1 MKTIEIK
8 FPKGCKSYKFN
19 ADDPY
24 DQLEV
29 GDMIYLPDYQANV
42 KITEIWPE
50 YKHYRYISTITQ
62 ALSTCQETFH
72 HVPIKTVRWAH
83 AKTSPCNSILTLK
96 EAKILYNRG
105 GAAAKIACKFFS
117 EEELIGC
124 IPKRDLALW
133 QINVNAA
140 TRTLQ
145 KLANTLNNGW
155 RKGHGNIGY
164 FLSPRSDGGWDVRS
178 HAAVYYPSLVYFK
191 RADDAW
197 TALKQLSPEERR
209 ALAGR

>member
-1 MKTIEIK
+1 MKTIEIE
-8 FPKGCKSYKFN
+8 FPKSCKRYKFN
-19 ADDPY
+19 VNDPNA
-24 DQLEV
+24 QLGV
-29 GDMIYLPDYQANV
+29 DYTIYLPEYQARV

-50 YKHYRYISTITQ
+50 CKYYRYINTVTQ
-62 ALSTCQETFH
+62 VPSTCRETLH
-72 HVPIKTVRWAH
+72 HVPIKTIWWTHV
-83 AKTSPCNSILTLK
+83 KPPQYNSVLTLK
-96 EAKILYNRG
+96 EAKVLYNQG
-105 GAAAKIACKFFS
+105 GAAAKVACKFFS
-117 EEELIGC
+117 KEELIGC

-140 TRTLQ
+140 IRTLQ
-145 KLANTLNNGW
+145 KLANTLNDGW
-155 RKGHGNIGY
+155 RKAHGNIGY
-164 FLSPRSDGGWDVRS
+164 FLSPRSDGEWDVRG